1 MKRPWRQRVLSVALT
16 IAVSIATLS
25 NARAEGEEG
34 AKPYGKYT
42 PNAGFRLADTENGTL
57 NFRIYAYIR
66 YLNQLGLDET
76 YTDAFGDTT
85 TLDRRNDI
93 LFQKVNIQ
101 FDGWLMSQK
110 FRYFAYV
117 WTSNTSQG
125 LGAQVVVGGNL
136 NYVFNPYLTVGGGID
151 ALPGVRAT
159 EGNFP
164 FWLTVDNRLI
174 ADEFFRPSYTMG
186 IWARGKVVDRVSYR
200 FMLGNNLS
208 QLGVDAGQLDNKLNS
223 IATALIWY
231 PTTGEY
237 GTRGGFGDFDS
248 HEQVATRLGVHFTS
262 STETRQGQPDTEAFE
277 NVQIRLSD
285 GSVIFAPGL
294 FGAGIQVEEA
304 NYRMFSADAGAKY
317 RGFSLEGEY
326 YWRWV
331 NGFRTR
337 GTGNLSFDE
346 LTDTG
351 FQLQGSAMVLPSTL
365 QLYLTGSKVYGD
377 YGDPWETRLGAN
389 WFPWKN
395 SVVRWNFEYLHTDR
409 SPVGALSL
417 PYLVGGTGDIFC
429 SSFQIN
435 F

>member
-1 MKRPWRQRVLSVALT
+1 
-16 IAVSIATLS
+16 
-25 NARAEGEEG
+25 
-34 AKPYGKYT
+34 
-42 PNAGFRLADTENGTL
+42 
-57 NFRIYAYIR
+57 
-66 YLNQLGLDET
+66 
-76 YTDAFGDTT
+76 
-85 TLDRRNDI
+85 
-93 LFQKVNIQ
+93 
-101 FDGWLMSQK
+101 MSEK

-117 WTSNTSQG
+117 WTANTSQG

-136 NYVFNPYLTVGGGID
+136 NYNFNPYLTVGGGID

-164 FWLTVDNRLI
+164 FWLTVDNRLM

-186 IWARGKVVDRVSYR
+186 VWARGKIVDRLTYR

-208 QLGVDAGQLDNKLNS
+208 QLGVDAGQLDNKLNT

-237 GTRGGFGDFDS
+237 GTRGGFGDFDH

-285 GSVIFAPGL
+285 GSVIFTPGL
-294 FGAGIQVEEA
+294 FAAGIQVEEA

-337 GTGNLSFDE
+337 GTGNLPFDE

-351 FQLQGSAMVLPSTL
+351 FQLQSSAMILPATL
-365 QLYLTGSKVYGD
+365 QLYVSGSKIFGD

-389 WFPWKN
+389 WFPWNKF
-395 SVVRWNFEYLHTDR
+395 VVRWNFEYLHTDR
-409 SPVGALSL
+409 CPVGALSL
-417 PYLVGGTGDIFC
+417 PYLVGGTGDIFY
-429 SSFQIN
+429 SSFQVN